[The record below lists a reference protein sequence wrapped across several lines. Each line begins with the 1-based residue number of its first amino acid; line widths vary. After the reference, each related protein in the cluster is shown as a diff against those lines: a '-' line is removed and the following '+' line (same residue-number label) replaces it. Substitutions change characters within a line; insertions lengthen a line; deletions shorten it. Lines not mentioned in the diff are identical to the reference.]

1 LSCPSFSTLF
11 PYTTLFRSISNL
23 LTHLEMDCSLS
34 HHCYSYIFLNLFCL
48 LYLIFYFYDV
58 YPFALVFQYVRTH
71 NDILLLFLFQTT
83 SFFYGNLS
91 NSLWFSFDFF
101 FFFIFMTFIHLRLC
115 FSMSAH
121 TTIYC
126 FFSFSKQ
133 HHFFMAIWTMR
144 IGFSLN
150 ILFSFTFWILTNQ
163 HLSIFSFNFNHKFA
177 TCRTFRCG

>member
-1 LSCPSFSTLF
+1 
-11 PYTTLFRSISNL
+11 
-23 LTHLEMDCSLS
+23 
-34 HHCYSYIFLNLFCL
+34 
-48 LYLIFYFYDV
+48 
-58 YPFALVFQYVRTH
+58 
-71 NDILLLFLFQTT
+71 
-83 SFFYGNLS
+83 
-91 NSLWFSFDFF
+91 
-101 FFFIFMTFIHLRLC
+101 MTFIHLRLC

-163 HLSIFSFNFNHKFA
+163 HLSIFSFNFNHKFVS
-177 TCRTFRCG
+177 CWTFFCCLIIVFLFLFAFFILSFYFFISTVYMSFCFLYMHCNFLV